1 MARLPFQVLFKVVL
15 TGDSGVGKTKLLQR
29 YVHNEFHLDG
39 SSTVG
44 IEFAFRDVEVQGRIV
59 RVQVWDTG
67 GQERYRCITN
77 AYYRR
82 AAGVLVV
89 YDVGNRRTFES
100 VPRWVSEAQEKTDPN
115 VPILILANKSDLMAR
130 QVSREEGRQ
139 QAAKLGLQVFE
150 TSALE
155 ALNVDEAF
163 ESLAKELLKRDVMQ
177 TGGEVIEEGR
187 RSSACCK

>member
-1 MARLPFQVLFKVVL
+1 MAGLPFQVLFKVVL

-44 IEFAFRDVEVQGRIV
+44 IEFAFRDVEIQGKIV

-82 AAGVLVV
+82 AAGVVVV
-89 YDVGNRRTFES
+89 YDIGNRRSFES
-100 VPRWVSEAQEKTDPN
+100 VPRWVAEAREKTEPN

-130 QVSREEGRQ
+130 QVSRDEGRQ
-139 QAAKLGLQVFE
+139 QAAKLDLQLFE
-150 TSALE
+150 TSALD
-155 ALNVDEAF
+155 AFNVDESF
-163 ESLAKELLKRDVMQ
+163 ESLAKELLKREVLQ
-177 TGGEVIEEGR
+177 TGGEVVEEGR
-187 RSSACCK
+187 RSGNCCK